1 MWIICLLYTSKN
13 KAFDTIA
20 EREFNGTKAR
30 DEMYNAEA
38 DIVINTVEAED
49 MLYQE
54 GKALIKDEID
64 SKKFDRIFN
73 LKADNGDDVK
83 KKFDFTYQY
92 LDDVTLHSKAS
103 VTEIKK
109 QSMAYVEEIDGNQEF
124 HRETEVPEI
133 IPDFAREDIS
143 GNETLYLSLIH
154 I

>member
-1 MWIICLLYTSKN
+1 MFTWIGKTVAKN

-64 SKKFDRIFN
+64 SKKFDRI
-73 LKADNGDDVK
+73 
-83 KKFDFTYQY
+83 
-92 LDDVTLHSKAS
+92 
-103 VTEIKK
+103 
-109 QSMAYVEEIDGNQEF
+109 
-124 HRETEVPEI
+124 
-133 IPDFAREDIS
+133 
-143 GNETLYLSLIH
+143 LI
-154 I
+154 